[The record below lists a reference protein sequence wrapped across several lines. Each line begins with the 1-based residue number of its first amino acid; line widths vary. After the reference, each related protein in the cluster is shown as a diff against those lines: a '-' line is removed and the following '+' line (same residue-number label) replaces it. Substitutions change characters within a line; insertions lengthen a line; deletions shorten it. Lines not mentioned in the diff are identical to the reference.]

1 MNDRRLRNFNKI
13 TEIKKNNKVPS
24 KITKKKLLEIQKDNN
39 KYISLHDFALDY
51 KKNVLR
57 KYYSRFWGY
66 EKRSHKSVKGLYL
79 LY

>member
-39 KYISLHDFALDY
+39 KYIAS
-51 KKNVLR
+51 
-57 KYYSRFWGY
+57 
-66 EKRSHKSVKGLYL
+66 
-79 LY
+79 